1 MKQAPWLLVRPGEL
15 VAGSVVKLEPAEGR
29 HATGALRL
37 APGREVVLTDGAGG
51 VGSGVLTVARKGRAE
66 VAVGSVD
73 RVPAPVSGLTL
84 AMAVLA
90 GGAMDLVVQKAVELG
105 VRRFVPV
112 CCERSQFGLERAGRR
127 ADHWTRLA
135 MQALKQC
142 RRAWAMEIAAPI
154 PLADLVASTEP
165 NRGIVADA
173 DGDGLEAFGPTSADP
188 VLLVGPEGGFS
199 PDEAS
204 VIEAAGWPRIR
215 LGPHVLRAETAAIAG
230 AAVVA
235 ACMTD
240 GSGLH
245 S

>member
-1 MKQAPWLLVRPGEL
+1 
-15 VAGSVVKLEPAEGR
+15 
-29 HATGALRL
+29 
-37 APGREVVLTDGAGG
+37 
-51 VGSGVLTVARKGRAE
+51 
-66 VAVGSVD
+66 
-73 RVPAPVSGLTL
+73 
-84 AMAVLA
+84 
-90 GGAMDLVVQKAVELG
+90 
-105 VRRFVPV
+105 
-112 CCERSQFGLERAGRR
+112 
-127 ADHWTRLA
+127 
-135 MQALKQC
+135 
-142 RRAWAMEIAAPI
+142 MEIAAPI